1 VAQRT
6 RPDLRPAAKD
16 ANDEPPRQKMR
27 NLVGSREVCAAP
39 LGLGR

>member
-16 ANDEPPRQKMR
+16 ANYQPPRQELR